1 MQLLAF
7 SFFSFYSMLLVA
19 QHLLWPS
26 LANSWGQVCPHP
38 GPHPT
43 QDHGR
48 QLDTH
53 SLVPWLLSWPS
64 VHLARPGLST
74 VHTVPFVKTLP
85 LVSWGD

>member
-19 QHLLWPS
+19 QLLPWPR
-26 LANSWGQVCPHP
+26 LATSWGQVCPHL
-38 GPHPT
+38 GPRPT

-48 QLDTH
+48 QLDTR
-53 SLVPWLLSWPS
+53 SRVPQLLPWPS
-64 VHLARPGLST
+64 VHLARPGLSM
-74 VHTVPFVKTLP
+74 VHTVPFVKTSP

>member
-7 SFFSFYSMLLVA
+7 SFFSFYSMLLAA

-26 LANSWGQVCPHP
+26 LANSWGQVCPHL
-38 GPHPT
+38 GPYPI

-53 SLVPWLLSWPS
+53 SLVPWLRSWPS